1 MVDEHTDS
9 SSLMRPSGI
18 TRAYSWMTFRRDVV
32 PVVTL
37 DTFCVAEG
45 VGMIDFLWADVQGAE
60 LEVIRGGQATFRRVA
75 YFYTECYANGRTYY
89 EGQPTLNEILNALP
103 GRWGVVFQT
112 ATDVLLRNKELGRD

>member
-1 MVDEHTDS
+1 
-9 SSLMRPSGI
+9 MRAAGSM
-18 TRAYSWMTFRRDVV
+18 RAYCWMTLRREVV
-32 PVVTL
+32 AVVTL
-37 DTFCVAEG
+37 DTFWVAEG
-45 VGMIDFLWADVQGAE
+45 VGMIDFLWAGVQGAE